1 MLKRS
6 FQEDFNLYADKRDYA
21 IGIWTGIRGEDSLEY
36 VDVSI
41 YEDR

>member
-1 MLKRS
+1 MLRPS
-6 FQEDFNLYADKRDYA
+6 FQEDFNLCADKRDYA
-21 IGIWTGIRGEDSLEY
+21 ISIWTGVRAEDSLEY